1 MLVSGRVSS
10 KIPQQNFDSLQEV
23 ERERMKELTGRYC
36 KPCHLH
42 SHETLFVGKEWV
54 DSSWLAAC
62 DLTFWQPKDL
72 CKLCLWF
79 TSIKVGERIPT
90 KFITRPQ
97 NTLITNHP
105 SSSMNPRARNGDQ
118 WWFATCWGSLGL
130 PQLPRK
136 ETEKVKEK
144 RLSPS
149 KVGLLGRVKW
159 LMLHPD
165 LFGSAFEGIST
176 FFREASKSW
185 FPILSEVDNP
195 PIALIR
201 WCKQL
206 KKRICSDD
214 WKNPWNQSLSSI
226 CIVGFPSQTLSRCFQ
241 EVWKYEVTRNSRKSS

>member
-36 KPCHLH
+36 KPCHFH
-42 SHETLFVGKEWV
+42 SYETQLGGKEWV

-62 DLTFWQPKDL
+62 DVTFWQPKDL

-118 WWFATCWGSLGL
+118 WWFATCWASPGL

-159 LMLHPD
+159 RGCAHASS
-165 LFGSAFEGIST
+165 GSVWEC
-176 FFREASKSW
+176 
-185 FPILSEVDNP
+185 L
-195 PIALIR
+195 
-201 WCKQL
+201 
-206 KKRICSDD
+206 
-214 WKNPWNQSLSSI
+214 WKNFYIFQGGIQILVPHPLWSGQFPNSPDPLKQTAEEKSLWVSHPRRW
-226 CIVGFPSQTLSRCFQ
+226 VDVSRRS
-241 EVWKYEVTRNSRKSS
+241 ESMR